1 MNNQLVLDAI
11 CQVAVDATDET
22 PFKDALAI
30 LPEFLE
36 TNRKEEMAYAR
47 WLRELA
53 SDKIAT
59 CTGHEAELAECVER
73 ILKLNAPE
81 DLDSYMLYTEWD
93 RKPGKRF
100 WRSRRKVLME
110 LCRGFQDLEDDMID
124 MLIVS
129 LPPRVGKS
137 TTGCFALSWHMGRH
151 PEEANVMSGH
161 SDKLTNG
168 FHGEVLSLVKS
179 AEYRFHE
186 IFPNAEILKYSL
198 QEETIH
204 LHTVRRFPTL
214 TCRAIGGTLTGAVEV
229 GKGGWLYCD
238 DLVSDRE
245 EAVSEERMEKLNA
258 AYLNQLADRKLDGA
272 KEVHVG
278 TRWVPN
284 DVIGK
289 LIEQK
294 GDDPRCRVIV
304 IPALNDEGESNFT
317 YTEGHAFSTEYYLDQ
332 KARLIAAGEEDSW
345 AAKFMGSP
353 YYIGGLMF
361 PEADLRYYSELP
373 AGEPDAIYAVCDTK
387 DKGKDYAVQV
397 VGYQYGQ
404 DHYIESVICDN
415 RLPQVVEPRLVK
427 QLCTHNVAIARYES
441 NGAGGRIADDVA
453 AACKEHGHVIKV
465 EKRYSTEN
473 KETRILVDSG
483 WIVERC
489 LFKRPSPDDDY
500 SKFLDMLNHYTTAGK
515 NKHDDAPDA
524 MSMYK
529 RLVSAH
535 ATASIEAFGRP
546 F

>member
-1 MNNQLVLDAI
+1 MDNQLLLDAI
-11 CQVAVDATDET
+11 CLAAQDATDEQ
-22 PFKDALAI
+22 PFNDALVI
-30 LPEFLE
+30 LTEFIE
-36 TNRKEEMAYAR
+36 QNRDVEIAYAR
-47 WLRELA
+47 YLRELA
-53 SDKIAT
+53 SDKVSS
-59 CTGHEAELAECVER
+59 CPGHEKELVDCVER
-73 ILKLNAPE
+73 ILKLNAKE
-81 DLDSYMLYTEWD
+81 DFDSYMLYMEWD

-100 WRSRRKVLME
+100 WRPRREVLFD
-110 LCRGFQDLEDDMID
+110 LCMGFQDLEDDKID
-124 MLIVS
+124 YLIVS

-151 PEEANVMSGH
+151 PEQANLMSGH

-186 IFPNAEILKYSL
+186 IFPNSELVKYSL

-204 LHTVRRFPTL
+204 LHTIRRFPAL

-229 GKGGWLYCD
+229 SKQGWLYCD

-245 EAVSEERMEKLNA
+245 EAVSEERMEKLYA

-284 DVIGK
+284 DVIGNI
-289 LIEQK
+289 LEQRE
-294 GDDPRCRVIV
+294 DDPRCRTIV
-304 IPALNDEGESNFT
+304 IPALKDGKSNFT
-317 YTEGHAFSTEYYLDQ
+317 YSEGHGFSTEYYLDQ
-332 KARLIAAGEEDSW
+332 RDRLVAAGEEDSW
-345 AAKFMGSP
+345 SAKFMGAP

-361 PEADLRYYSELP
+361 PKEDMRYYSELP
-373 AGEPDAIYAVCDTK
+373 SSAPDAIYAVCDTK
-387 DKGKDYAVQV
+387 DKGTDYAVQI

-415 RLPQVVEPRLVK
+415 RLPQVVEPRLSA
-427 QLCTHNVAIARYES
+427 QLCKHDVAIARYES
-441 NGAGGRIADDVA
+441 NGAGGRIADDVL
-453 AACKEHGHVIKV
+453 AACKDRGHVIKI

-483 WIVERC
+483 WVTERC
-489 LFKRPSPDDDY
+489 LFKDPAPDVDY
-500 SKFLDMLNHYTTAGK
+500 TKFLDMLFHYTTTGK

-529 RLVSAH
+529 RFVTSLSK
-535 ATASIEAFGRP
+535 ATLEVFERP